1 MYEDVGLLGFR
12 VRLLEIN
19 QVFESIRQ
27 AFHHQKLDTNY
38 SESLRCLVQPR
49 MDSVKSVYE
58 IHCINYFFTCKRP
71 SFLCFDL
78 SSQKLL
84 NFCTKLDNWSLH
96 RVCRSYCTEKLKHSF
111 QMTTMSQTLH
121 GWTWIR
127 NDKATTD
134 LKLFGVNLKLLEDN
148 LPLNRVYKL
157 KDVSAAPIR
166 FFQ

>member
-1 MYEDVGLLGFR
+1 MMHCICRSCLVGSEVQTQVSNQEISNWIMYEDVGLLGFR

-58 IHCINYFFTCKRP
+58 IHCINYFFTCKRSSGICD
-71 SFLCFDL
+71 SFGIYVSPIFPIP
-78 SSQKLL
+78 
-84 NFCTKLDNWSLH
+84 
-96 RVCRSYCTEKLKHSF
+96 VCRSYCTEKLKHSF

-121 GWTWIR
+121 GWTW
-127 NDKATTD
+127 
-134 LKLFGVNLKLLEDN
+134 LH
-148 LPLNRVYKL
+148 LNPR
-157 KDVSAAPIR
+157 
-166 FFQ
+166 

>member
-1 MYEDVGLLGFR
+1 MLRIDHISFYLLLSLFDPCLLTVSNQEISNWIMYEDVGLLGFR

-121 GWTWIR
+121 GWTWY
-127 NDKATTD
+127 
-134 LKLFGVNLKLLEDN
+134 LFFAYSFL
-148 LPLNRVYKL
+148 
-157 KDVSAAPIR
+157 
-166 FFQ
+166 